1 MSDTKD
7 IEKMPFEQAMKEL
20 ESIVTRL
27 EAGDVGLEE
36 SIAAYERGEH
46 LKKRCENLLKAAET
60 RIEKIKLGA
69 DGKPTGTTP
78 LDVE

>member
-36 SIAAYERGEH
+36 SIAAYERGEL

-69 DGKPTGTTP
+69 DGKPTGTAP

>member
-36 SIAAYERGEH
+36 SIAAYERGEL

>member
-36 SIAAYERGEH
+36 SIAAYERGEL

-78 LDVE
+78 LDEE